1 MRWEDR
7 GRLLFSYGLIQYAI
21 GEQSGDAAALEQA
34 VAAFREALKEYTR
47 ERVPLDWAGTQNNLG
62 SALQSLGKRERGTE
76 RLEQAVAAFAWR

>member
-47 ERVPLDWAGTQNNLG
+47 ERAPLEWAGTQNNLG
-62 SALQSLGKRERGTE
+62 MALQSLAERENGNE
-76 RLEQAVAAFAWR
+76 PPEQASRPFARR